1 MDDLKQK
8 KPKNKV
14 WMEENI
20 VYYILST
27 EVDEQ
32 EAILLNDIGG
42 SYINSGQASYVLIGL
57 QKQSSKFSSSARKI
71 WVRFLQNEN
80 IKRAAMF
87 GGNVV
92 VRTLASFVI
101 AATGKKNIKF
111 FSEKDKALEWLL
123 GKKIINN

>member
-1 MDDLKQK
+1 MNDFKQK
-8 KPKNKV
+8 KSKNKV

-80 IKRAAMF
+80 IKRVAMF

-123 GKKIINN
+123 GK